1 MLEPTAVE
9 IFRAAVEAIVPAV
22 DGRPGALEIHAD
34 EHVSAMIDQYVPGFA
49 DLIAVLLDSYAS
61 DVRTGAGFVE
71 LSPAERGS
79 VFRLMV
85 AEEAQDVRD
94 MVDALFV
101 FTYGAVY
108 SEWSAYDKATRTL
121 GRPPSWDDIGFPG
134 PSLGYADYRE
144 GA

>member
-1 MLEPTAVE
+1 MLEPSAVTT
-9 IFRAAVEAIVPAV
+9 FRAAVEAIVPSV

-49 DLIAVLLDSYAS
+49 DLIAVLLDSYAG
-61 DVRTGAGFVE
+61 DVRSGATFAE

-85 AEEAQDVRD
+85 AEDAQDVRD

-108 SEWSAYDKATRTL
+108 SEWSAYDRATRTL
-121 GRPPSWDDIGFPG
+121 GRPPAWDDLSFPG
-134 PSLGYADYRE
+134 PALGYADYRE
-144 GA
+144 GV